1 MKKMIIFAL
10 IMAISV
16 ATPIQAMAESVT
28 QSDVEMQPSE
38 QNIEQII
45 DEITSEPHPI
55 NSDAIQNVKEYIIQY
70 WGDLGYDEIECQK
83 FEYNDENN
91 ENAIRRSSQADVF
104 LAPTAQNATVDGN
117 GENVIVTKKSS
128 TDITKNLII
137 SAHYDS
143 AEDSAGAN
151 DNGSGVA
158 AVL

>member
-45 DEITSEPHPI
+45 DEITSETHPI

-91 ENAIRRSSQADVF
+91 ENAIRRSSQVDVF
-104 LAPTAQNATVDGN
+104 LAF
-117 GENVIVTKKSS
+117 
-128 TDITKNLII
+128 
-137 SAHYDS
+137 
-143 AEDSAGAN
+143 
-151 DNGSGVA
+151 
-158 AVL
+158 

>member
-10 IMAISV
+10 IMAISSNTNPGMVQKVLHSLTGNV
-16 ATPIQAMAESVT
+16 AF
-28 QSDVEMQPSE
+28 E

-91 ENAIRRSSQADVF
+91 ENAIRRSSQADVS
-104 LAPTAQNATVDGN
+104 LAPTAENATIDGT
-117 GENVIVTKKSS
+117 GENIIVTKKSF
-128 TDITKNLII
+128 TDMTKNPII
-137 SAHYDS
+137 SAHYGQCRRFGRS
-143 AEDSAGAN
+143 Q
-151 DNGSGVA
+151 
-158 AVL
+158 

>member
-104 LAPTAQNATVDGN
+104 LAPTAKDATVGGN
-117 GENVIVTKKSS
+117 GENVIVTKSHPLTLRK
-128 TDITKNLII
+128 I
-137 SAHYDS
+137 
-143 AEDSAGAN
+143 
-151 DNGSGVA
+151 
-158 AVL
+158 

>member
-1 MKKMIIFAL
+1 MKKIIVFAL

-55 NSDAIQNVKEYIIQY
+55 NSDAIQNVKEYIIKY
-70 WGDLGYDEIECQK
+70 FGNLGYDNIECQK

-104 LAPTAQNATVDGN
+104 LAPTAKDATVGGN
-117 GENVIVTKKSS
+117 GENVIVTKSHPLTLRK
-128 TDITKNLII
+128 I
-137 SAHYDS
+137 
-143 AEDSAGAN
+143 
-151 DNGSGVA
+151 
-158 AVL
+158 

>member
-1 MKKMIIFAL
+1 MKKILIAL

-45 DEITSEPHPI
+45 DEITSETHPI

-91 ENAIRRSSQADVF
+91 ENAIRRSSQVDVF
-104 LAPTAQNATVDGN
+104 LAPTAENATVDGT
-117 GENVIVTKKSS
+117 GEN
-128 TDITKNLII
+128 L
-137 SAHYDS
+137 
-143 AEDSAGAN
+143 
-151 DNGSGVA
+151 
-158 AVL
+158 L

>member
-91 ENAIRRSSQADVF
+91 ENAIRRF
-104 LAPTAQNATVDGN
+104 LTGRCISGTNGRKCKLLTALVK
-117 GENVIVTKKSS
+117 I
-128 TDITKNLII
+128 L
-137 SAHYDS
+137 
-143 AEDSAGAN
+143 
-151 DNGSGVA
+151 
-158 AVL
+158 L

>member
-1 MKKMIIFAL
+1 MIIFAL

-45 DEITSEPHPI
+45 DEITSETHPI

-91 ENAIRRSSQADVF
+91 ENAIQAF
-104 LAPTAQNATVDGN
+104 LTGRCNFWHQRPKMQLLTALVK
-117 GENVIVTKKSS
+117 I
-128 TDITKNLII
+128 L
-137 SAHYDS
+137 
-143 AEDSAGAN
+143 
-151 DNGSGVA
+151 
-158 AVL
+158 L

>member
-91 ENAIRRSSQADVF
+91 ENAIRHSSQADVF
-104 LAPTAQNATVDGN
+104 LAPTAKDATVGGN
-117 GENVIVTKKSS
+117 GENVIVTKSHPLTLRK
-128 TDITKNLII
+128 I
-137 SAHYDS
+137 
-143 AEDSAGAN
+143 
-151 DNGSGVA
+151 
-158 AVL
+158 

>member
-1 MKKMIIFAL
+1 MKKILIAL

-70 WGDLGYDEIECQK
+70 WGDLGYDNIECQK

-104 LAPTAQNATVDGN
+104 LAPTAKDATVGGN
-117 GENVIVTKKSS
+117 GENVIVTKSHPLTLRK
-128 TDITKNLII
+128 I
-137 SAHYDS
+137 
-143 AEDSAGAN
+143 
-151 DNGSGVA
+151 
-158 AVL
+158 

>member
-83 FEYNDENN
+83 FEYNDRNN
-91 ENAIRRSSQADVF
+91 KEYNTAFLTGQMYF
-104 LAPTAQNATVDGN
+104 LAPTAENAALMTALVK
-117 GENVIVTKKSS
+117 I
-128 TDITKNLII
+128 L
-137 SAHYDS
+137 
-143 AEDSAGAN
+143 
-151 DNGSGVA
+151 
-158 AVL
+158 L

>member
-45 DEITSEPHPI
+45 DEITSEPYPI
-55 NSDAIQNVKEYIIQY
+55 NSDAIQNAKEYIIKY
-70 WGDLGYDEIECQK
+70 FGDLGYDNIECQK

-91 ENAIRRSSQADVF
+91 ENAIRRSSQVEYF
-104 LAPTAQNATVDGN
+104 WHQRPKMQLLTALVK
-117 GENVIVTKKSS
+117 I
-128 TDITKNLII
+128 L
-137 SAHYDS
+137 
-143 AEDSAGAN
+143 
-151 DNGSGVA
+151 
-158 AVL
+158 L

>member
-16 ATPIQAMAESVT
+16 ATPIQAMTESVT

-104 LAPTAQNATVDGN
+104 LAPTAENATIDGT
-117 GENVIVTKKSS
+117 GENIIVTSS
-128 TDITKNLII
+128 LLQEYAEGII
-137 SAHYDS
+137 Q
-143 AEDSAGAN
+143 
-151 DNGSGVA
+151 
-158 AVL
+158 

>member
-45 DEITSEPHPI
+45 DEITSEPYPI
-55 NSDAIQNVKEYIIQY
+55 NSDAIQNAKEYIIKY
-70 WGDLGYDEIECQK
+70 FGDLGYDNIECQK

-91 ENAIRRSSQADVF
+91 ENAIRRSSQVDVF
-104 LAPTAQNATVDGN
+104 LHQRPKMQLLTALVK
-117 GENVIVTKKSS
+117 I
-128 TDITKNLII
+128 L
-137 SAHYDS
+137 
-143 AEDSAGAN
+143 
-151 DNGSGVA
+151 
-158 AVL
+158 L

>member
-45 DEITSEPHPI
+45 DEITSETHPI

-91 ENAIRRSSQADVF
+91 ENSIRRSSQADLF
-104 LAPTAQNATVDGN
+104 MATKAEN
-117 GENVIVTKKSS
+117 ETIYCTGENIIFKK
-128 TDITKNLII
+128 KN
-137 SAHYDS
+137 AF
-143 AEDSAGAN
+143 
-151 DNGSGVA
+151 VF
-158 AVL
+158 

>member
-55 NSDAIQNVKEYIIQY
+55 NSDAIQNVKEYIIHIY
-70 WGDLGYDEIECQK
+70 SVRYPPISPPRIISIS
-83 FEYNDENN
+83 Y
-91 ENAIRRSSQADVF
+91 AIRKFDIKIARFFKYSCQRSSALVSLF
-104 LAPTAQNATVDGN
+104 SKLFINCSSVWHVSSVNALAAQ
-117 GENVIVTKKSS
+117 
-128 TDITKNLII
+128 
-137 SAHYDS
+137 
-143 AEDSAGAN
+143 
-151 DNGSGVA
+151 
-158 AVL
+158 